1 MAKFSVFL
9 IVLLLFSGCNP
20 KAEEA
25 KETAQ
30 ETSESGNRELPEPVQ
45 IDAGAREILDGWAE
59 YNSLE
64 DRMAILAAAGNE
76 EEMKLLLEELNQICK
91 RLEESKFPGEFE
103 QPAVRSRLKVI
114 QTYLGKLDAALFYR
128 QDYREPLFELMVSYN
143 ALREQ
148 FNVIVRN
155 TLSPE
160 LFENE

>member
-1 MAKFSVFL
+1 MPRISFFL
-9 IVLLLFSGCNP
+9 LALLLFSGCNT
-20 KAEEA
+20 KVEEAQQTLQDASALGAEE
-25 KETAQ
+25 
-30 ETSESGNRELPEPVQ
+30 LPAPVQ

-59 YNSLE
+59 FRSLE
-64 DRMAILAAAGNE
+64 DRMVVLADSGNE
-76 EEMKLLLEELNQICK
+76 EEMKLLLEELKEICK
-91 RLEESKFPGEFE
+91 RLEESTFPETFE

-114 QTYLGKLDAALFYR
+114 QTYLGKLEAALFYR
-128 QDYREPLFELMVSYN
+128 LDYKEPLFELMESYN

>member
-1 MAKFSVFL
+1 MSKFSVFL
-9 IVLLLFSGCNP
+9 MILLLFSGCNP
-20 KAEEA
+20 KVEEA
-25 KETAQ
+25 QESSQ
-30 ETSESGNRELPEPVQ
+30 ETSAQDKRELPAPVQ
-45 IDAGAREILDGWAE
+45 IDAGAREILDSWAE
-59 YNSLE
+59 YRSLE
-64 DRMAILAAAGNE
+64 DRLSVLAEASNE
-76 EEMKLLLEELNQICK
+76 EEMKLLSEELNQICI
-91 RLEESKFPGEFE
+91 RLEESSFPGEFE

-128 QDYREPLFELMVSYN
+128 QDYQEPLFELMVSYN

>member
-1 MAKFSVFL
+1 MSKIAIFL
-9 IVLLLFSGCNP
+9 IALLFFAGCNT
-20 KAEEA
+20 KVEQ
-25 KETAQ
+25 AQ
-30 ETSESGNRELPEPVQ
+30 EPPEETTESGTAELPAPAQ
-45 IDAGAREILDGWAE
+45 IDAGARQILDGWAE
-59 YNSLE
+59 YQSLE
-64 DRMAILAAAGNE
+64 DRLAVLMEAGNE

-91 RLEESKFPGEFE
+91 RLEESSFPEAFD

-114 QTYLGKLDAALFYR
+114 QTYLGKLEAALFYR
-128 QDYREPLFELMVSYN
+128 LDYREPLRELMQSYN